1 MSIRVVCQ
9 NGHALNVKDSLAGK
23 TGLCPFCNARVAIPQ
38 SSNGDI
44 SDEDILGFLGP
55 HKPKQKPHF
64 VPAEDMPPESAGSR
78 EASSTEGTS
87 PPNKTCDKC
96 NREISAGTHICPHCH
111 TYIGGAAYS

>member
-23 TGLCPFCNARVAIPQ
+23 TGLCPFCNARVVIPRA
-38 SSNGDI
+38 SNGNV
-44 SDEDILGFLGP
+44 SEDEILGFLGP
-55 HKPKQKPHF
+55 HKPKPKPHF
-64 VPAEDMPPESAGSR
+64 TPSEEMSR
-78 EASSTEGTS
+78 EQVQSQKASSAEGTS